1 MKVIA
6 NLKTDID
13 VLKSTLAEKNIEY
26 QENKAENLAI
36 KDIADHRALDISKL
50 KNELSGS
57 IDQNNRLKEDKRALE
72 SNVNNLALGL
82 TISFNPFVR
91 SPMSEKTR
99 EDFFPSSMPRE
110 PILKSLTTA
119 PRNWKRS

>member
-72 SNVNNLALGL
+72 SNVNNLAL
-82 TISFNPFVR
+82 
-91 SPMSEKTR
+91 
-99 EDFFPSSMPRE
+99 
-110 PILKSLTTA
+110 
-119 PRNWKRS
+119 